1 MSPNSFDPQKE
12 SRFRFRFVERR
23 VMLLNGD
30 VFAAIL
36 ALIVSLFIWGNQ
48 AQPQGFTVSFVM
60 DQVPGWFYLLPFIWL
75 FLMIELYDVRKAG
88 SWSRTIQGVATTA
101 LIGSILYLGIYF
113 TSPPESLPRTGVAIF
128 IISSFI
134 FTLLWRLFY
143 IRVLTSELFLPRVL
157 LVGGGVSGK
166 ILLQSFNK
174 IDPKPYY
181 IIGIIDDDPGKLGQE
196 IDGYKVLG
204 SGSELL
210 EIIKREKISDII
222 VAITGVIK
230 GGTFQ
235 ALLDAQELGIEIT
248 RMPVAYEDLN
258 QTVPIRI
265 LETDWILRSFVDDTG
280 VSGTYHVI
288 KRIMDL
294 LGGLIGVM
302 IFLILLPPVGF
313 LIFIDD
319 GLPIFYRQERL
330 GKGAK
335 PYTIIKFRTMVKDAE
350 VDGKAKWA
358 SEDDQ
363 RVTKLGRFLRRTH
376 LDEFPQFINVLKGE
390 MSLVGP
396 RSERPSLINKLQ
408 MDVPFYRARLLVK
421 PGVTGWAQIN
431 YGYPETVDETID
443 KLEYD
448 LYYIKNRTILLDL
461 RIILGTP
468 ATIFGLKGK

>member
-1 MSPNSFDPQKE
+1 
-12 SRFRFRFVERR
+12 
-23 VMLLNGD
+23 
-30 VFAAIL
+30 
-36 ALIVSLFIWGNQ
+36 
-48 AQPQGFTVSFVM
+48 
-60 DQVPGWFYLLPFIWL
+60 LLPFIWL

>member
-88 SWSRTIQGVATTA
+88 SWPRTIQGVATTA